1 MKLMPS
7 CEEVSRLLSKALDEP
22 LGLLDRGMLQ
32 VHLSMCGSCR
42 NVDAQLRELHGMAQ
56 DLFAAG
62 PADEPNPAAPGVAN
76 GGGPRNG

>member
-32 VHLSMCGSCR
+32 MHLSMCGSCR

-62 PADEPNPAAPGVAN
+62 PADDAHAHRARASHRSARRE
-76 GGGPRNG
+76 

>member
-1 MKLMPS
+1 
-7 CEEVSRLLSKALDEP
+7 
-22 LGLLDRGMLQ
+22 MLQ

-62 PADEPNPAAPGVAN
+62 PADDAHAHRARASHRSARRE
-76 GGGPRNG
+76 